1 MGVHIYSVKANS
13 EAGNIRVYIMITQ
26 KGQSYKVFSQGSPGV
41 TQENSAGCLESRR
54 KSAAGVMYLSFR
66 IHPKNYF

>member
-1 MGVHIYSVKANS
+1 MGVHIYRVKANS
-13 EAGNIRVYIMITQ
+13 EAGDIRVYIMITQ

-54 KSAAGVMYLSFR
+54 KSAAGVTYLSFR
-66 IHPKNYF
+66 IERKR